1 MLWSITVCKV
11 LTNCMDFSLMTVAVI
26 WTYLDKAL
34 NVMYNTNKNRKIF

>member
-1 MLWSITVCKV
+1 MEHNSMQSSDS
-11 LTNCMDFSLMTVAVI
+11 NCMDFSLLTVAVI